1 VSVVDPRVSNGA
13 WVRQRLSDRPTF
25 RLFGAGIGV
34 VATVAVLAA
43 IIWWVGNGFLA
54 GDTLTYW
61 FAGHRLN
68 IGHDL
73 YLLRADDPRLF
84 DTGPY
89 GLFSPP
95 LIAVPWMF
103 LAQLPGNVGMLL
115 WWVAMALWAT
125 WMTAFLLLGTR
136 GWAGLAI
143 LPLVPSVM
151 AVVGVGNVDA
161 AMVAGIFVA
170 WMLRDRPRA
179 LGILIAVLASVKL
192 TPAVL
197 VVWLIAT
204 RRWRALT
211 WCAGAGAALAFV
223 TMAVLG
229 PGIFADYLGVMTGVS
244 RGNPLPL
251 VIVAA
256 GLAAVL
262 LLGRHETLGF
272 ALAVALIPF
281 GSPVTSGHTWVLLLG
296 ALAPTINPVVARGS
310 RAIRA

>member
-1 VSVVDPRVSNGA
+1 
-13 WVRQRLSDRPTF
+13 VRRLLSDRPTF

-34 VATVAVLAA
+34 VASVAVLAA
-43 IIWWVGNGFLA
+43 ILWWVGNGFLA

-61 FAGHRLN
+61 LAGHRLA

-95 LIAVPWMF
+95 LIAVPWVI

-115 WWVAMALWAT
+115 WWAAMALCAT
-125 WMTAFLLLGTR
+125 WAVAVLLLGTR
-136 GWAGLAI
+136 GWAGLAV
-143 LPLVPSVM
+143 LPMVPSVM

-161 AMVAGIFVA
+161 GVLAGVIVA
-170 WMLRDRPRA
+170 WTLRDRPRA
-179 LGILIAVLASVKL
+179 LGILVGVLASVKL

-204 RRWRALT
+204 HRRRSLA
-211 WCAGAGAALAFV
+211 WCAGAAAVLAGMTAV
-223 TMAVLG
+223 VLG
-229 PGIFADYLGVMTGVS
+229 PSIFVDYLGVMAGVG
-244 RGNPLPL
+244 RGNPEPL
-251 VIVAA
+251 VIGAA
-256 GLAAVL
+256 GLLAVL
-262 LLGRHETLGF
+262 FLGRQESLGF
-272 ALAVALIPF
+272 ALAMALIPF